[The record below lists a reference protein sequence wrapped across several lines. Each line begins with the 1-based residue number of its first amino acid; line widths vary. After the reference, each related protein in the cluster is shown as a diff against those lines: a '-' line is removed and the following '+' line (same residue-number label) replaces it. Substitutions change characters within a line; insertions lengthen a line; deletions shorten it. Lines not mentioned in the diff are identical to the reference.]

1 MAETRSSKPATTKTL
16 DLLSLHEISR
26 VLGASLDSDK
36 LFNVILDTMIKQTNA
51 HSGSLMLLDDISRKL
66 VIRASRGISKNIV
79 KKTRINLGEG
89 IAGMV
94 AQQRKAL
101 ILDDETAFSIKKKKS
116 SRKIK
121 SSLSIP
127 LCATDRLIGVL
138 NLNRIPGS
146 KKFRKEDL
154 AAIKIFA
161 TESAIAIYNAR
172 LYIEAEE
179 KIQHLFRFNVLSCAL
194 NSVLEQDAVI
204 EIIIDYI
211 RDLFTFDILTILLVE
226 KYDYFL
232 ISASAYH
239 LNTKLVNHLKK
250 NNALVISSIK
260 KKQVGAKNIIFLNKT
275 IKQMHIK
282 RKVACPKQLA
292 SIRSAPLISKGA
304 ILGMLS
310 IYSIKKDSFTQKDQQ
325 TLSTLAN
332 QASIALENA
341 TLYKNLR
348 KTYLSTIKAL
358 AQAIEEKDV
367 YTSGH
372 SELVSYYAVAMAQ
385 ALNMSSKF
393 IESIQIAGILHDIGK
408 IGIPEK
414 ILSKPSSLS
423 EKEYEVIKKHP
434 LIGKRILD
442 PVNFFWRE
450 TASSLSRKESAR
462 SSLMPLDRKLP
473 VKSKELLQSTINIL
487 KTVDLSGD
495 IKTMIYHHHE
505 RYGGGGYPD
514 GIKGDAI
521 PIGSR
526 ILAVADTF
534 EAMTADRPY
543 RKAFPLK
550 QAISL
555 LKNCSPTQLDPK
567 LVDLL
572 IKLIRK
578 KWVTIK

>member
-1 MAETRSSKPATTKTL
+1 MVKNRSSKSITTRTL

-26 VLGASLDSDK
+26 VLGASLDLDK

-66 VIRASRGISKNIV
+66 VIRASRGISKDIV

-101 ILDDETAFSIKKKKS
+101 IIDDETAFSIKKRKS
-116 SRKIK
+116 HRKIK
-121 SSLSIP
+121 SSISIP

-154 AAIKIFA
+154 EAIKIFA

-211 RDLFTFDILTILLVE
+211 RDLFTFNILTILLIE
-226 KYDYFL
+226 KDDYFL

-250 NNALVISSIK
+250 HNALVISSIK
-260 KKQVGAKNIIFLNKT
+260 KKKVSAKRIIFLNKT

-282 RKVACPKQLA
+282 HKVSFPKQLA

-310 IYSIKKDSFTQKDQQ
+310 IYSIQKDGFTQKDQQ
-325 TLSTLAN
+325 TLSTIAN

-367 YTSGH
+367 YTRGH
-372 SELVSYYAVAMAQ
+372 SELVSYYSVAIAQ
-385 ALNMSSKF
+385 ALPMSSKF

-450 TASSLSRKESAR
+450 TASSLSKKEGARNSRIQLGRKI
-462 SSLMPLDRKLP
+462 P
-473 VKSKELLQSTINIL
+473 VKSKELLQSTINLL
-487 KTVDLSGD
+487 KTVDLSDD

-514 GIKGDAI
+514 GIKGNTI
-521 PIGSR
+521 PIGAR

-550 QAISL
+550 KAIDL
-555 LKNCSPTQLDPK
+555 LKKCAPSQLDPEI
-567 LVDLL
+567 VDLL
-572 IKLIRK
+572 IKLIIK
-578 KWVTIK
+578 KWVIIK